1 MISIRIDQTD
11 IKKIENQIN
20 KKISGLEEI
29 ILPRSLT
36 EISKAVFTITG
47 KQFIRSINR
56 DAKANKNLS
65 HMYEWK
71 KSGINTKR
79 LFLLNRSSVQN
90 GHLVISTKFL
100 KSKEAVPI
108 KKELLRPGKSGKIV
122 TAKNIFKDKAKI
134 MEAGT
139 PVTIRP
145 RKYLVFPGKGGRLV
159 FIKKPNSVLV
169 RNPGGKGSTNAYKKY
184 INAWYRKN
192 GVAVIDKSMLFK
204 IIEKKVG
211 IALNKKNSG
220 PVEARK
226 AIIEVSQ
233 KYSQGLTT
241 LWQKINII
249 Y

>member
-47 KQFIRSINR
+47 KEFIRSINR

-108 KKELLRPGKSGKIV
+108 KKELLRPGKS
-122 TAKNIFKDKAKI
+122 
-134 MEAGT
+134 
-139 PVTIRP
+139 
-145 RKYLVFPGKGGRLV
+145 
-159 FIKKPNSVLV
+159 
-169 RNPGGKGSTNAYKKY
+169 
-184 INAWYRKN
+184 
-192 GVAVIDKSMLFK
+192 
-204 IIEKKVG
+204 
-211 IALNKKNSG
+211 
-220 PVEARK
+220 
-226 AIIEVSQ
+226 
-233 KYSQGLTT
+233 
-241 LWQKINII
+241 
-249 Y
+249 